1 MVTVLGTKLDVS
13 HFIELDNFS
22 DVQYEHFIRLYIDA
36 AKAKDVRF
44 TIRQPIDKNS
54 SNMCLFQTEIFEW
67 IKLTMWIVVR
77 FSELLMI

>member
-1 MVTVLGTKLDVS
+1 MKTLRHHYLNEVEKMVTVLGTKLDVS

-54 SNMCLFQTEIFEW
+54 SNMCLFQTEIFE
-67 IKLTMWIVVR
+67 
-77 FSELLMI
+77 